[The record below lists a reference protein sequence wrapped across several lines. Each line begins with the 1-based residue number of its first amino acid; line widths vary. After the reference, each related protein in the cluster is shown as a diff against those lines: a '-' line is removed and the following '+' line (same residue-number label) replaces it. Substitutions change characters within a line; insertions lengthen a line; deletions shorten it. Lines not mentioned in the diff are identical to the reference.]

1 MSKTHP
7 HIEAGYEIVR
17 LDGGL
22 FGVKVFIP
30 ESSPTTVSSFENEEA
45 AEAWIATHKA
55 RVQAETQ
62 SGRFF
67 GNRSRRAA
75 KV

>member
-1 MSKTHP
+1 MLKTHP
-7 HIEAGYEIVR
+7 HIEATYEVVP

-22 FGVKVFIP
+22 FGVKVSVP
-30 ESSPTTVSSFENEEA
+30 ESSPTTVSSFATEDA

-55 RVQAETQ
+55 RVQVETQ

-67 GNRSRRAA
+67 RSRRAP